1 MELKI
6 INELLFTSKEKLIES
21 GGGTLWRVNYNKKEY
36 VYKEIKIGKT
46 LDDFVINYNSHKKEY
61 YNMTKYN
68 NLACPL
74 YLVNN
79 KSNEICGYLMNFL
92 NGYNTLNSQ
101 ILEITNSNIEINEI
115 NFMKIFNGVINC
127 FINIYNSG
135 LTPCPEHGD
144 NIMLDANYNVVMID
158 LDDIIKCKQNSAIDT
173 IKQLNTIFINIH
185 PNFYINDA
193 FKTFFKIK
201 NRDIV
206 IKEDSFSNIEDIKYQ
221 IYTYVNSKT
230 YLKLVP
236 MLNNVKDEL
245 INYIIILLSKES
257 NLLSNNNKTN
267 KDEYT
272 RLITSIIAL
281 I

>member
-1 MELKI
+1 MELKT
-6 INELLFTSKEKLIES
+6 INKLLFTAEEVLFKS
-21 GGGTLWRVNYNKKEY
+21 GGGTLSKVTYNRKEY
-36 VYKEIKIGKT
+36 VYKEITTGKT
-46 LDDFVINYNSHKKEY
+46 LTDFITNYTEHKNEY

-79 KSNEICGYLMNFL
+79 ERNEITGYLMNFL
-92 NGYNTLNSQ
+92 NGYKTLNNQ
-101 ILEITNSNIEINEI
+101 IQEITNSNSEINET
-115 NFMKIFNGVINC
+115 NFMKAFNGVINC

-144 NIMLDANYNVVMID
+144 NIMLDNNYNVVMID

-185 PNFYINDA
+185 PNFYTNNA
-193 FKTFFKIK
+193 YKTFFKSD
-201 NRDIV
+201 NDIQD
-206 IKEDSFSNIEDIKYQ
+206 IFTNIEDIKYQ

-230 YLKLVP
+230 HLKAIP

-245 INYIIILLSKES
+245 INYRIILLSKES
-257 NLLSNNNKTN
+257 NLLNNNKTN

-272 RLITSIIAL
+272 RLITNIRSL